1 MKKLSSPNINEL
13 FKFRSLD
20 KFILGELTGPFFF
33 GIMIF
38 TTILVA
44 GGLLFRLAELIIERG
59 VSLGV
64 VFRLFLYSL
73 PGIIALTIPMSCLL
87 ATLIGFSTMSA
98 NSELVALKS
107 AGLSFNRIIKSVVL
121 VSIFVSIMAMFFN
134 ETLVPLSEK
143 ASGNVMMYEVLKETP
158 ALFKEKVFLKQESG
172 GELKRVIYV
181 NKMSV
186 GNGDMSDVR
195 IQEYEQGKL
204 ARLTSAQRGEWID
217 GSWWIYNGQV
227 FEVKDDVE
235 ASKLLSFDKQELNL
249 NLTPEE
255 WRHTSEDPDQM
266 GIPELY
272 KLIKTTEKM
281 GEDPAKLWVSLHFRV
296 AIPWACIVLALVGAA
311 LGSRPQRTNSSRGV
325 GLSVIIVFVYY
336 VIMSFSRSM
345 GEAGLIPPLLS
356 AWLANI
362 VFMIIGV
369 RLCQR
374 ANKLG

>member
-1 MKKLSSPNINEL
+1 MKKLSWSDIKE
-13 FKFRSLD
+13 FFAIRSLD

-44 GGLLFRLAELIIERG
+44 GGLLFKLAELIIERG
-59 VSLGV
+59 VSLGIV
-64 VFRLFLYSL
+64 IRLFLYSL

-87 ATLIGFSTMSA
+87 AALIGFSTMSS

-107 AGLSFNRIIKSVVL
+107 AGLSFNRIIKSVVIVSVL
-121 VSIFVSIMAMFFN
+121 VSIVAMFFN

-158 ALFKEKVFLKQESG
+158 ALFKEKVFLKQEEN

-181 NKMSV
+181 NKMAV
-186 GNGDMSDVR
+186 GSGEMSDVR
-195 IQEYEQGKL
+195 IQEYEHGKL
-204 ARLTSAQRGEWID
+204 ARLTSAERGEWKD

-227 FEVKDDVE
+227 FEVKNDVE
-235 ASKLLSFDKQELNL
+235 ASPLLGFDKQQLNL
-249 NLTPEE
+249 NLTPDE
-255 WRHTSEDPDQM
+255 WKQASDNPDQM

-272 KLIKTTEKM
+272 RLIKTKEKM
-281 GEDPAKLWVSLHFRV
+281 GEDPAKLWVALHFRV
-296 AIPWACIVLALVGAA
+296 AIPWACVVLALVGAA

-336 VIMSFSRSM
+336 VIMSFARSM
-345 GEAGLIPPLLS
+345 GEAGLIPPFLS

-369 RLCQR
+369 KLCQR